1 MSVPDTEPASCFVD
15 TNIWLYAFVEG
26 DDLRKSAR
34 AKSLLE
40 AGVAVI
46 VSPQVINEV
55 CVNLIKKAQFSEAQV
70 QQLIESFYSKY
81 VVLEVNKALLL
92 KASALREQY
101 AFSFWDST
109 IVSSALQAGDSILY
123 SEDMQAG
130 LVVENRVRIINPFE
144 SLPSTDAPSS
154 SSSGKQ
160 KRPADGGTA
169 AVCSSAVKPE
179 VGGSAAPAADA

>member
-1 MSVPDTEPASCFVD
+1 MSAPDPEPANCFVD

-26 DDLRKSAR
+26 DDLSKSTC

-40 AGVAVI
+40 ASRAVI

-55 CVNLIKKAQFSEAQV
+55 CVNLIKKAQFSEPQV
-70 QQLIESFYSKY
+70 QQLIESFYAKY
-81 VVLEVNKALLL
+81 VVVEGSKALLL
-92 KASALREQY
+92 TASALREQY

-109 IVSSALQAGDSILY
+109 IVASALHAGASVLY

-144 SLPSTDAPSS
+144 TLPSTDAQS
-154 SSSGKQ
+154 
-160 KRPADGGTA
+160 R
-169 AVCSSAVKPE
+169 
-179 VGGSAAPAADA
+179 GSNG